1 MYGYPLLT
9 FNSAL
14 CNFNG
19 FTFHSH
25 YYVQLRLDIDKAHPP
40 TQEACWNVLQYG
52 VWQARYKLKQTYF
65 NGVPADQI
73 PMTSSVP
80 SMTNARWCELV
91 ETWSSAKNKVC
102 VPIDF
107 LSSLAMVY
115 LCCSLTQ
122 MKL

>member
-14 CNFNG
+14 SNYNG

-25 YYVQLRLDIDKAHPP
+25 YYVQLRLDIDKAHTP
-40 TQEACWNVLQYG
+40 TQEACWNVLQCG
-52 VWQARYKLKQTYF
+52 VWHARYMLEQTYF
-65 NGVPADQI
+65 NGVLANQI
-73 PMTSSVP
+73 HMTSPVS
-80 SMTNARWCELV
+80 SMNDAQWCELV
-91 ETWSSAKNKVC
+91 EIWSSAKNKAFE
-102 VPIDF
+102 PIDF
-107 LSSLAMVY
+107 LSSLVMVY